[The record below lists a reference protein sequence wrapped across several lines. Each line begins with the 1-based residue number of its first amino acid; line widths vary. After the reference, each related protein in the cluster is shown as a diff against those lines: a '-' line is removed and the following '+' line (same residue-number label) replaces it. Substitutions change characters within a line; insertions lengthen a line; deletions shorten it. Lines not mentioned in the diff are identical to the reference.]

1 MVLQLKVKPVLLVL
15 NQTKGN
21 HRNKRLYMKLF
32 IKVWKPLL
40 ISAFLLFTGC
50 SISDYP
56 SDITPVQ
63 QIENFKLGHLVVKA
77 ENTQKGFFSRNA
89 SEEILESTLKKKLL
103 NSLSKQNG
111 SHFFHISVV
120 VSGYVLAKPGLPIIL
135 SPKSVLILDVFIFD
149 DESEQKVFNKPKRFS
164 IFESLNGNTIIGS
177 GLTLTA
183 EEQLDNLT
191 TIATYK
197 ISQWLVSNKDVF
209 E

>member
-1 MVLQLKVKPVLLVL
+1 
-15 NQTKGN
+15 
-21 HRNKRLYMKLF
+21 MKLY
-32 IKVWKPLL
+32 IKMWEPLL
-40 ISAFLLFTGC
+40 ITTFLFFTGC

-56 SDITPVQ
+56 SDINPVPS
-63 QIENFKLGHLVVKA
+63 IGNFKLGHVVVKA
-77 ENTQKGFFSRNA
+77 ENAQKGFFSRNA
-89 SEEILESTLKKKLL
+89 SEQILENTLKKKLS

-111 SHFFHISVV
+111 NQFFHISVV
-120 VSGYVLAKPGLPIIL
+120 VSGYVLAKPGIPIIL
-135 SPKSVLILDVFIFD
+135 SPKSILIVDVSIFN

-164 IFESLNGNTIIGS
+164 IFESLSGNTILGS